1 MYVMCWPFCPIP
13 EAAQAALSLE
23 AFSDAQSC
31 QQAGMAGE
39 CRPPAA
45 AVHIMYFGFHQV
57 MGSLE
62 RLASMECAHIMS
74 FILPGVALCLADQ
87 RLCILLAA

>member
-1 MYVMCWPFCPIP
+1 MYVMRWPFRPIP
-13 EAAQAALSLE
+13 EAAQAALSLDP
-23 AFSDAQSC
+23 FSGARSC

-62 RLASMECAHIMS
+62 RLASMACAHIMS
-74 FILPGVALCLADQ
+74 FILPSVALCHADQ
-87 RLCILLAA
+87 RLGILLAA